1 MPETGLTGRIVHA
14 IQRLMASLDVHA
26 EERHTLLDRLTG
38 DGNLPGLWPAGVS
51 MAGIIHGISK
61 PEAAGGMADV
71 WDTGRR
77 EP

>member
-1 MPETGLTGRIVHA
+1 MPGTGLTGRMAHA

-38 DGNLPGLWPAGVS
+38 DGKLPGLRPAGVT
-51 MAGIIHGISK
+51 MAGIIHGVSK

-71 WDTGRR
+71 WDTGRS

>member
-1 MPETGLTGRIVHA
+1 MPGTGLTGRMVHA

-26 EERHTLLDRLTG
+26 EERHTLVDRLIG
-38 DGNLPGLWPAGVS
+38 DGKLPGLRPTGVTMS
-51 MAGIIHGISK
+51 GIFHDISK

-71 WDTGRR
+71 WDTGRK